1 MCDSNTASAQKD
13 NYIFRECVLANDELD
28 VVNIVDRMKL
38 ALDLKSS
45 KELAKYLGVSDS
57 SISNWIRRNTVPYAE
72 CVQITKR
79 NNISMDWLLFGIGDS
94 SSSKV
99 ENTPNVNSDEYVSVP
114 MYDVTASAGNGC
126 FFSEERIIGHLHY
139 LKSWVR
145 SEGLFVKDL
154 AVVTISGDSM
164 SPTLNTGDAVLIN
177 TAHTKGDGIFLLRVG
192 EALRVKR
199 LQWLV
204 DNSIRVLSD
213 NPMYPQEIIS
223 AEAFENNSVEV
234 IGACHT
240 RQGKLN

>member
-1 MCDSNTASAQKD
+1 MAS
-13 NYIFRECVLANDELD
+13 EELD
-28 VVNIVDRMKL
+28 VVGIVDRMKT
-38 ALDLKSS
+38 ALNLKSS
-45 KELAKYLGVSDS
+45 KDLAKYFGISDS
-57 SISNWIRRNTVPYAE
+57 SVSNWVRRNTVPYAE
-72 CVQITKR
+72 CALITQK
-79 NNISMDWLLFGIGDS
+79 NKVSMDWLLFGDEFSNGKNNDAQ
-94 SSSKV
+94 
-99 ENTPNVNSDEYVSVP
+99 NVSFDEYVSVP

-139 LKSWVR
+139 LKSWIR

-177 TAHTKGDGIFLLRVG
+177 TAHTRGDGIFLLRIG

-213 NPMYPQEIIS
+213 NPMYPQEVIS
-223 AEAFENNSVEV
+223 SESFENNSVEV

-240 RQGKLN
+240 RQGKLS

>member
-1 MCDSNTASAQKD
+1 MKKKAEVLSDDVKERLKIVLDAKTDKDLADILGISPPSVSGWKKQNTIPYKECAKVAFEKNISLD
-13 NYIFRECVLANDELD
+13 WLIFGIEEPGTKN
-28 VVNIVDRMKL
+28 
-38 ALDLKSS
+38 ST
-45 KELAKYLGVSDS
+45 KELA
-57 SISNWIRRNTVPYAE
+57 
-72 CVQITKR
+72 
-79 NNISMDWLLFGIGDS
+79 
-94 SSSKV
+94 
-99 ENTPNVNSDEYVSVP
+99 DEYVSVP

-139 LKSWVR
+139 LKSWIR

-177 TAHTKGDGIFLLRVG
+177 TAHTRGDGIFLLRIG